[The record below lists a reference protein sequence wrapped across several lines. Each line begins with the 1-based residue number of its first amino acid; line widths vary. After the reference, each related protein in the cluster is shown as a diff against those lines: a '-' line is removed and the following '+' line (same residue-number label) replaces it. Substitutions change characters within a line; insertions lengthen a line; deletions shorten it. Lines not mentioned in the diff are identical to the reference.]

1 MTQYHKYHIL
11 IVEDDE
17 SMREI
22 VQDILDLQGY
32 QTYTAKNGQEALEAL
47 EWLRANLIV
56 SDIMMPVLDG
66 YEFYQQVRSHH
77 KWSHIPFIF
86 LTAKGSRQD
95 VLMGKQMGA
104 DDYLTKPFSPE
115 ELLVAVGSKLAIAE
129 RWKNAHQRE
138 IAAVKRNILGTLNH
152 EFRTPLTHIATYTA
166 VLASGS
172 GQLSQ
177 ADFQEFCQ
185 VILDGSNRLRSLVED
200 FLFLVEL
207 ETGETKSAYEK
218 RRTLIESYSTLVQV
232 SVARHQRRA
241 EEKGLSIDVRLAD
254 DIRPIIA
261 DTEYLADAI
270 SRLVDNAV
278 KFSPSGAGSVV
289 LSLDTAKD
297 MVRVSVSDQGIGI
310 RPEALDDM
318 FQALHQVDR
327 DSMEQQGTGS
337 GLAIV
342 KAIVT
347 LHGGEIKVES
357 EPGKGSAFTIWLPA
371 AKRGFDT

>member
-1 MTQYHKYHIL
+1 MTQYHIL

-22 VQDILDLQGY
+22 VKDILDLQGY
-32 QTYTAKNGQEALEAL
+32 RTYTAENGQEALEAL

-66 YEFYQQVRSHH
+66 YEFYQRVRSQPE
-77 KWSHIPFIF
+77 WSQIPFIF
-86 LTAKGSRQD
+86 LTAKGSRLD

-104 DDYLTKPFSPE
+104 DDYLTKPFSAE
-115 ELLVAVGSKLAIAE
+115 ELLVAVASKLAIAE
-129 RWKNAHQRE
+129 RWKHAHQRE
-138 IAAVKRNILGTLNH
+138 IAAVKRTILSTLNH
-152 EFRTPLTHIATYTA
+152 EFRTPLTHIATYSA
-166 VLASGS
+166 VLASGN

-207 ETGETKSAYEK
+207 ETGEAKSVYES
-218 RRTLIESYSTLVQV
+218 RRTLVESYSTLMQV
-232 SVARHQRRA
+232 SIARHQKRA
-241 EEKGLSIDVRLAD
+241 QEKGLSIDLRLAD
-254 DIRPIIA
+254 GIWPIIA

-270 SRLVDNAV
+270 SRLVDNAI

-289 LSLDTAKD
+289 VSVDRAED
-297 MVRVSVSDQGIGI
+297 MVRVSVSDHGIGI
-310 RPEALDDM
+310 RPDALEDM
-318 FQALHQVDR
+318 FQVLHQVDR
-327 DSMEQQGTGS
+327 DRMEQQGSGS
-337 GLAIV
+337 GLAIT

-347 LHGGEIKVES
+347 LHGGDIKVES
-357 EPGKGSAFTIWLPA
+357 EPGRGSTFTILLPA
-371 AKRGFDT
+371 AKRRPGT